1 MTEQQDLNLEALLK
15 LKRYEMPTEAFW
27 TTFGSNLRTKLDL
40 VPVQKKNFWFTQFT
54 HALCRFSPLTAA
66 CTVMLVLA
74 LHFSSDIRKERY
86 DVVAQPVSSNECR
99 SSILRATSDILTKSV
114 IQKKI
119 VATTATNC
127 FSF

>member
-1 MTEQQDLNLEALLK
+1 MIEQRDLNLEALLK
-15 LKRYEMPTEAFW
+15 LKRYEMPTETFW
-27 TTFGSNLRTKLDL
+27 TTFDSNLRTKLDL
-40 VPVQKKNFWFTQFT
+40 TSAQKRRSWFTQFT

-74 LHFSSDIRKERY
+74 LHFSSDARRERY
-86 DVVAQPVSSNECR
+86 DVVTQPVSLNECR
-99 SSILRATSDILTKSV
+99 SSILKATSDILTKSV